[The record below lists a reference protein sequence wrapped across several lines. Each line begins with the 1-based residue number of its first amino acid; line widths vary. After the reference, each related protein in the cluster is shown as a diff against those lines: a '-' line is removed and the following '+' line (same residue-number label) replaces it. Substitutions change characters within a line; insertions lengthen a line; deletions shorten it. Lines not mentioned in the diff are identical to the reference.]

1 MARQF
6 KGSRNTKETQID
18 ISLDLEKYDYS
29 ISTGIGFFDH
39 MLELFAHHG
48 SFGLELKAS
57 GDTHIDFHHTVE
69 DTGILLG
76 QAFYNAAGD
85 KKGIKRYGFFK
96 VPMDEALV
104 ECVIDFGGRPYLS
117 YGLEFNTPKCGDFD
131 TELVEEFFRAF
142 TNNAKINLHLIMR
155 QSGNSHHTAEAAFKA
170 CARALRQALT
180 IESNKLMSTKG
191 IIE

>member
-6 KGSRNTKETQID
+6 KGSRNTKETHID
-18 ISLDLEKYDYS
+18 IFLDLEKYDYS

-48 SFGLELKAS
+48 SFGLEVKAS

-104 ECVIDFGGRPYLS
+104 ECVIDFGGRPYFAHN
-117 YGLEFNTPKCGDFD
+117 LEFSSQKCGDFD
-131 TELVEEFFRAF
+131 MELIEEFFRAF
-142 TNNAKINLHLIMR
+142 TYNAKINLH
-155 QSGNSHHTAEAAFKA
+155 
-170 CARALRQALT
+170 
-180 IESNKLMSTKG
+180 
-191 IIE
+191 IIR